1 MNKSI
6 FGRSSIEKAVNDY
19 GDFANIAVSETDKYW
34 ILQFSD
40 FKYDEEQTV
49 MEFENYLIGLEN
61 AYM

>member
-19 GDFANIAVSETDKYW
+19 GDFANSAVSETDKYW